1 MEFREQQPIYLQ
13 IVDYVCEQILLKH
26 WGNGDRIPSVRE
38 LAITL
43 EVNPN
48 TVMRSYEFLQQEQ
61 VVFNRRG
68 LGLFVA
74 DDGLKKAL
82 EYRQKIFM
90 EREVPVFFASMSLLN
105 ISIEELGVLYRKHKR
120 LKV

>member
-1 MEFREQQPIYLQ
+1 M
-13 IVDYVCEQILLKH
+13 
-26 WGNGDRIPSVRE
+26 RE